1 MMLSP
6 HISYTEFVRSRVATR
21 RGIANI
27 PDAESVA
34 NGVMLCS
41 IVLEPIRAL
50 FGRPVRISSGYRC
63 PELNALIGGSSSSQ
77 HMRGE
82 AADLEVDGMDVPDV
96 FWAILDS
103 DIPFDQ
109 LINEFGEWIHVSYRV
124 NPRREALAAIKN
136 AEGET
141 EFKRIDKKT

>member
-6 HISYTEFVRSRVATR
+6 HISYTEFVRSSVATR
-21 RGIANI
+21 RGIENI

-34 NGVMLCS
+34 NAVVLCS
-41 IVLEPIRAL
+41 NVLEPVRAL
-50 FGRPVRISSGYRC
+50 FGRPIHISSGYRC
-63 PELNALIGGSSSSQ
+63 PELNALIGGSSTSQ
-77 HMRGE
+77 HKKGE
-82 AADLEVDGMDVPDV
+82 AADFEVEGMDVPDV

-109 LINEFGEWIHVSYRV
+109 LINEFGEWIHVSYRA

-141 EFKRIDKKT
+141 EFKHIDKKT